1 MWNDLTV
8 TVPCHRCGK
17 PQVRH
22 YSRAKQQA
30 TCFGCRALRQKEWSK
45 GRTARDITPRTDAMV
60 VHLGDDEDDLCRTGS
75 M

>member
-1 MWNDLTV
+1 MWNDVTV

-30 TCFGCRALRQKEWSK
+30 TCFECRALRQKEWSK
-45 GRTARDITPRTDAMV
+45 GRNTRAVRRGGDIMV
-60 VHLGDDEDDLCRTGS
+60 DPLGGDEDDLCRTGS